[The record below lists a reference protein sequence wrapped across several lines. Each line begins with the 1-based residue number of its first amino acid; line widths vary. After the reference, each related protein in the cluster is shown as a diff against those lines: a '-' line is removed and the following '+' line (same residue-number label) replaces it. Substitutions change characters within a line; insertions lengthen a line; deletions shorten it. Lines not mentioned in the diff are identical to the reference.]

1 MCVLKNLTS
10 QRKALRTQTALEW
23 RPMWAEPPSGPLLP
37 SQSPSPASG
46 DSDNRS
52 EQMSTLFFSSYFQC
66 SLQVFKKHICLK
78 LSPQGGRASMR
89 IWWKKLGVTKI
100 NSLPFSLPC
109 SKYHPPSQLKVTGV
123 SFQSFFSAQP
133 LLYTQKYILMKDK
146 SKTNGCKKNVPGRA
160 SKRCWLIVR

>member
-1 MCVLKNLTS
+1 
-10 QRKALRTQTALEW
+10 
-23 RPMWAEPPSGPLLP
+23 
-37 SQSPSPASG
+37 
-46 DSDNRS
+46 
-52 EQMSTLFFSSYFQC
+52 
-66 SLQVFKKHICLK
+66 
-78 LSPQGGRASMR
+78 MR